1 MSKTIDNKVVSMEFD
16 NSKFEKNVQTSMST
30 LDKLKKALNFDS
42 ASKGFQ
48 KIEAESGK
56 VNMSGLSGAIENV
69 KVKFSAMEIVAI
81 TALSNITN
89 SAINAGKRLVA
100 SLSIDQITAGWS
112 KFEQKTASVQTII
125 NSTGK
130 SIDEV
135 NEYLDKLMW
144 FSDETSYSFSD
155 MTSSLAQLTSAGGD
169 IDKLIPM
176 IEGIANATAFAG
188 KGTAEFS
195 RAIYNLNQSY
205 SAGKLQYID
214 WKSIELAGIGS
225 KQLKET
231 FIETAKALGRLD
243 SAGRTA
249 QGTLV
254 EIGNF
259 GETLKDDWADTEVM
273 EAAFGKFSELVGAA
287 YEAVKAGEFDTASE
301 AIEALAKDYDD
312 LAVKAFKSAQEAKTF
327 TEAIEATK
335 DAVSSGW
342 MKTFEIIFGN
352 YEQAKVLWTDLVNIM
367 WDVFASGAENR
378 NRVLE
383 EAMGSKWPKF
393 IKQVKDAGIATDD
406 FESKLKE
413 LARAH
418 GITIDE
424 LIEQEGSLQ
433 AVLDKGLISK
443 EVVRETLSSFAKLK
457 KGTGDLSK
465 KLKEFQKICERV
477 WNGEFGNGDER
488 YQKLAEAGYNYAEVQ
503 ELVNKT
509 VNGYQLTLEDLNEEQ
524 LKSIGYTEEE
534 IDKIKELADQAND
547 AKTPIGKLIEAM
559 DKPTGRALFV
569 EALNKGLEAVVKSL
583 EIVKNAW
590 TEVFGT
596 IESQDIYGIIERLNN
611 STGST
616 LQYIQNN
623 AEKFKDSLKGLF
635 AILDII
641 KMLVSDAILPII
653 KKVLRILGYGAN
665 DILTVTQSLG
675 QLIVKFR
682 DWLNAHRWLATV
694 SRLISE
700 YTVRFLGAIYKWIKS
715 FFELPVVTKNLENL
729 DKVVKDLSVS
739 NVMAFIDNGADI
751 VGKYISKL
759 KELNKINL
767 ETVKASF
774 AGLGKELSNYFS
786 NINNLSPNLI
796 SAFKTLAAD
805 VSSGLQKLGDKFAWF
820 KDKVSPIMDWIR
832 DKMPKD
838 LKISLGNI
846 LVIGIGAA
854 LIKLMN
860 SLSKAFKKVDDI
872 VGAFANIAGAIS
884 RFTESVNSVIKGLR
898 DLETAYAKKLKSEA
912 FLNIAKGIT
921 MIAAAIAALA
931 ILDSKKV
938 LIAVAA
944 VSTMMIAMTVLCK
957 VMGNMKGNSDLGK
970 AGIGMLAMA
979 GAVLVLTMALK
990 KFDKL
995 KNPVVS
1001 VIGIIILL
1009 RALINVAQIASKFS
1023 KDLDQG
1029 IARIIPMAAAVLV
1042 LSIALKSLSKMNFGK
1057 IMTGLVGLAGC
1068 IGAMALL
1075 MLVCKKLKVS
1085 DLKPAII
1092 AAGAL
1097 ILLVIAFKAIARM
1110 KPETIIMGLINMI
1123 GMLALLIP
1131 LFAITR
1137 AGNAAIKCG
1146 GTIIAIGAALTL
1158 ISVAM
1163 RIIAGLKAKE
1173 LERATNAI
1181 RSIILSLGLVIAAL
1195 SLMNNISG
1203 AGGNAHKAALTIAS
1217 IGVALVAV
1225 AAAMLLLS
1233 VISKR
1238 SSMGRLKL

>member
-249 QGTLV
+249 KGTLV

-301 AIEALAKDYDD
+301 AIEALAKDYDV

-342 MKTFEIIFGN
+342 LKTFEIIFGN
-352 YEQAKVLWTDLVNIM
+352 YEQAKVLWTDLANTM

-378 NRVLE
+378 NRILE
-383 EAMGSKWPKF
+383 EAMGSKWPEF

-424 LIEQEGSLQ
+424 LVEQEGSLQ

-559 DKPTGRALFV
+559 EKPTGRALFV

-682 DWLNAHRWLATV
+682 DWLKAHRWLATV
-694 SRLISE
+694 SNLISE
-700 YTVRFLGAIYKWIKS
+700 YTVRFLGAIYK
-715 FFELPVVTKNLENL
+715 
-729 DKVVKDLSVS
+729 
-739 NVMAFIDNGADI
+739 
-751 VGKYISKL
+751 
-759 KELNKINL
+759 
-767 ETVKASF
+767 
-774 AGLGKELSNYFS
+774 
-786 NINNLSPNLI
+786 
-796 SAFKTLAAD
+796 
-805 VSSGLQKLGDKFAWF
+805 
-820 KDKVSPIMDWIR
+820 
-832 DKMPKD
+832 
-838 LKISLGNI
+838 
-846 LVIGIGAA
+846 
-854 LIKLMN
+854 
-860 SLSKAFKKVDDI
+860 
-872 VGAFANIAGAIS
+872 
-884 RFTESVNSVIKGLR
+884 
-898 DLETAYAKKLKSEA
+898 
-912 FLNIAKGIT
+912 
-921 MIAAAIAALA
+921 
-931 ILDSKKV
+931 
-938 LIAVAA
+938 
-944 VSTMMIAMTVLCK
+944 
-957 VMGNMKGNSDLGK
+957 
-970 AGIGMLAMA
+970 
-979 GAVLVLTMALK
+979 
-990 KFDKL
+990 
-995 KNPVVS
+995 
-1001 VIGIIILL
+1001 
-1009 RALINVAQIASKFS
+1009 
-1023 KDLDQG
+1023 
-1029 IARIIPMAAAVLV
+1029 
-1042 LSIALKSLSKMNFGK
+1042 
-1057 IMTGLVGLAGC
+1057 
-1068 IGAMALL
+1068 
-1075 MLVCKKLKVS
+1075 
-1085 DLKPAII
+1085 
-1092 AAGAL
+1092 
-1097 ILLVIAFKAIARM
+1097 
-1110 KPETIIMGLINMI
+1110 
-1123 GMLALLIP
+1123 
-1131 LFAITR
+1131 
-1137 AGNAAIKCG
+1137 
-1146 GTIIAIGAALTL
+1146 
-1158 ISVAM
+1158 
-1163 RIIAGLKAKE
+1163 
-1173 LERATNAI
+1173 
-1181 RSIILSLGLVIAAL
+1181 
-1195 SLMNNISG
+1195 
-1203 AGGNAHKAALTIAS
+1203 
-1217 IGVALVAV
+1217 
-1225 AAAMLLLS
+1225 
-1233 VISKR
+1233 
-1238 SSMGRLKL
+1238 